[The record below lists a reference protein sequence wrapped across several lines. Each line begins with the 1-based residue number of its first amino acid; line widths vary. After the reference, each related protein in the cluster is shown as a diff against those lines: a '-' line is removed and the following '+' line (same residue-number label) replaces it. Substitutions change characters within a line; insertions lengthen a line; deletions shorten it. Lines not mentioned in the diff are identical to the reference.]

1 MKQVKQY
8 GIFLALDVPY
18 ESGNIQ
24 MNLLDQF

>member
-8 GIFLALDVPY
+8 GIILALDVPY
-18 ESGNIQ
+18 ENGNTQ